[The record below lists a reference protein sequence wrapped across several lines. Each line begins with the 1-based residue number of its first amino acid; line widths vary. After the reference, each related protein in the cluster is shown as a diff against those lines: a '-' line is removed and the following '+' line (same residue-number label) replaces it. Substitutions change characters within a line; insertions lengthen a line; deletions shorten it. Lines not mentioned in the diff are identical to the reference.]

1 MRRFFNTPT
10 VILLVLLVALN
21 FFNGSFTDPL
31 SWLVAKLL
39 MLPGIVIGLT
49 FHEFAHGAV
58 SYALG
63 DPTPK
68 LQGRLTLNPLAHFEP
83 IGFVSL
89 LIAGFG
95 WGVPVEVDN
104 RYYKR
109 PRLDEFL
116 VSIAGVAMNFLI
128 ALLFTFVLKLCVNAG
143 VGLDGS
149 GFGYYMLV
157 IIQNI
162 ISINIVLMVFN
173 LLPIPP
179 LDGFGI
185 ITQIFNLRQYDW
197 YYTLY
202 RNGLPI
208 LLICIVLGLTRMILN
223 PATQGIYSLL
233 LNIVGIT

>member
-1 MRRFFNTPT
+1 M
-10 VILLVLLVALN
+10 AMN
-21 FFNGSFTDPL
+21 FINGQFSDPI
-31 SWLVAKLL
+31 SWLIAKLL
-39 MLPGIVIGLT
+39 TLPGIVIGLT

-68 LQGRLTLNPLAHFEP
+68 LQGRLTLNPLKHFDP
-83 IGFVSL
+83 VGFIAL
-89 LIAGFG
+89 LVAGFG
-95 WGVPVEVDN
+95 WGVPVQVDS

-116 VSIAGVAMNFLI
+116 VSIAGVTMNFLI
-128 ALLFTFVLKLCVNAG
+128 AVAFSFVMKLCLNSG
-143 VGLDGS
+143 MDISDGTW
-149 GFGYYMLV
+149 GNYLII

-162 ISINIVLMVFN
+162 ITINIVLMVFN

-197 YYTLY
+197 YYKLY
-202 RNGLPI
+202 NNGLPI
-208 LLICIVLGLTRMILN
+208 LMICIVFGLTRMILN
-223 PATQGIYSLL
+223 PATSAIYNFLL
-233 LNIVGIT
+233 SHIILS